1 MTDSFGRLSD
11 ALADR
16 YRIERELG
24 AGGMATVY
32 LARDLRHDRPVAIK
46 VLRPELAAAVGA
58 ERFLAEI
65 KTTAYLQ
72 HAHILGLIDSGKVNG
87 TVFYVMPFVDGESL
101 RQRLDREKQLPVRD
115 AVRIAT
121 DLAGALDYA
130 HRRGIIHRDI
140 KPANI
145 LRHEGQP
152 LIADFGIA
160 LAVTRSGN
168 GARITESG
176 MSVGT
181 PQYMSPEQAMGE
193 GTLDA
198 RSDVYAL
205 GCVLYEMLTGEPP
218 FNGPT
223 AQAVIAK
230 IMTVEPEP
238 VTTLRRSVPQN
249 VAAATMTALHKVPAD
264 RFATAAD
271 FAAAL
276 NNPQYVA
283 PEIAAR
289 RARGRWIFGAR
300 QAAEIASLLVLAVL
314 AAAGWMRGG
323 STAPAPVTRFEIPIP
338 DSLFSPQI
346 ALSGDPA
353 AMRVLWST
361 LSGYFER
368 RLDSLSVR
376 RVRDATSPAGVVRD
390 ASPDGREL
398 LVAGRSGIS
407 AVPLAGGPA
416 RALVPPGGR
425 GGSWS
430 DDGYVYFGFANPQGQ
445 VRGIA
450 RVRAEG
456 SAVDTLATT
465 AATITEITALPGGR
479 GLIVGLS
486 QSGVAELDALDLR
499 TRTLHPLN
507 AAGSFAQ
514 FVEPRYLVFARG
526 AALMAAPFD
535 LDKLAFTAKPAPFVE
550 VPSGGVGMLAARGN
564 TLVYLPL
571 PEQTRSGVVV
581 RSRGGA
587 SHPLPNIPDSIR
599 FTAFAVAPD
608 GSRFVA
614 TGAPFPMPG
623 AAPTGP
629 PISNLFI
636 YELSSGRMTR
646 LRSDERDQAPA
657 WMPNGRDVSFVRVNA
672 DTPATST
679 LMRRAWDGSAPPVPL
694 FSRRGGDR
702 GTVLGPLS
710 WLPDGRH
717 AIIRVAGSDLTPP
730 AGGGGSGA
738 APRNRPNGDLMRFSL
753 DAPARLDTVVAT
765 EYVESNPAVSPDGR
779 VLAFTSDES
788 GRPEVYIRPIGG
800 GGQRRVSL
808 NGGTLPRW
816 AHSAR
821 ELFYV
826 NADTLFATDIRRI
839 PDLEAGEVKVV
850 FLSRNIGQGYGV
862 LLGDT
867 AFVTPAVPATN
878 LLVVVTNVGTE
889 LARLFPRK

>member
-1 MTDSFGRLSD
+1 
-11 ALADR
+11 
-16 YRIERELG
+16 
-24 AGGMATVY
+24 
-32 LARDLRHDRPVAIK
+32 
-46 VLRPELAAAVGA
+46 
-58 ERFLAEI
+58 
-65 KTTAYLQ
+65 
-72 HAHILGLIDSGKVNG
+72 
-87 TVFYVMPFVDGESL
+87 
-101 RQRLDREKQLPVRD
+101 
-115 AVRIAT
+115 
-121 DLAGALDYA
+121 
-130 HRRGIIHRDI
+130 
-140 KPANI
+140 
-145 LRHEGQP
+145 
-152 LIADFGIA
+152 
-160 LAVTRSGN
+160 
-168 GARITESG
+168 
-176 MSVGT
+176 VGT

-289 RARGRWIFGAR
+289 RAARGKWAFGAR
-300 QAAEIASLLVLAVL
+300 EAAEIAGLLALAVL

-323 STAPAPVTRFEIPIP
+323 PTAPAPVTRFEIPIP

-346 ALSGDPA
+346 ALSRDPS

-368 RLDSLSVR
+368 RLDSLFVR
-376 RVRDATSPAGVVRD
+376 RVRDATSPAGIVRD
-390 ASPDGREL
+390 VSPDGREL
-398 LVAGRSGIS
+398 LVAGRGGIS

-416 RALVPPGGR
+416 RPLVPPGGR
-425 GGSWS
+425 GWSWGE
-430 DDGYVYFGFANPQGQ
+430 DGYIYFGFANPQGQ

-450 RVRAEG
+450 RIRAEG
-456 SAVDTLATT
+456 GAVDTLTTT
-465 AATITEITALPGGR
+465 AATITELTALPGGR

-486 QSGVAELDALDLR
+486 QNGVAELDALDLR
-499 TRTLHPLN
+499 TRRLHALD

-514 FVEPRYLVFARG
+514 FVEPRFLIFARG
-526 AALMAAPFD
+526 ATLMAGPFD
-535 LDKLAFTAKPAPFVE
+535 LDKLAFTARPAPFVE
-550 VPSGGVGMLAARGN
+550 VPSGGVVMLAARGN

-581 RSRGGA
+581 RSRSGA
-587 SHPLPNIPDSIR
+587 SHPLPNIPDSVR

-608 GSRFVA
+608 GNRFVA
-614 TGAPFPMPG
+614 TGAPFPVPG
-623 AAPTGP
+623 SAPTGP

-636 YELSSGRMTR
+636 YELSSGRLTR

-657 WMPNGRDVSFVRVNA
+657 WMPNGRDLSFVRVSA
-672 DTPATST
+672 DTPVTST
-679 LMRRAWDGSAPPVPL
+679 LMRRPWDGSAPPVPL
-694 FSRRGGDR
+694 FSRPGGDR

-717 AIIRVAGSDLTPP
+717 AIVRVAGSHLAPP
-730 AGGGGSGA
+730 AAAGGPGPGL
-738 APRNRPNGDLMRFSL
+738 RNRLSGDLMRFSL
-753 DAPARLDTVVAT
+753 DAPTRLDTVVAT
-765 EYVESNPAVSPDGR
+765 EYVESNPAVSPDGQ

-788 GRPEVYIRPIGG
+788 GRQEVYIRPIGG
-800 GGQRRVSL
+800 GAQRRVSL
-808 NGGTLPRW
+808 NGGTLPKW
-816 AHSAR
+816 AHSGR

-826 NADTLFATDIRRI
+826 NADTLFATDIRRA
-839 PDLEAGEVKVV
+839 PDLDAGEVKVV
-850 FLSRNIGQGYGV
+850 FLSRNIIQGYGV
-862 LLGDT
+862 LPGDT